1 MSRINLNI
9 LTSQNINCGIADT
22 TEQLINE
29 LEKCGNIEINV
40 IPIGNTDTK
49 NPWHFIKLLS
59 GIEDDQI
66 THIQYQ
72 PDLFGHLPVPILEV
86 NFLPLIIT
94 ILKQRRNKIVTTLHE
109 VGLNSR
115 INRLIL
121 KFLNSSDRLIVHNR
135 NMIEILKKNGINENK
150 IVEIPL
156 GSSEP
161 QILDKNECKSKLEVS
176 GKKIITVF
184 GFVSPNKGH
193 DLLIDILPE
202 LDKDTILFV
211 AGGARNEDQ
220 EIYKKSLESKV
231 LSLGLEDR
239 VKFFN
244 FVDKN
249 DLPVIASA
257 TDLFV
262 YPYKWIVASAALSLG
277 LSYRVPTISS
287 DLSYFKEIQ
296 DKYDCIELFETGNKQ
311 DLLVKIKQLQEDH
324 DRQAY
329 LKKKCEEFY
338 YETSW
343 KSVARKTNAIYSE
356 LDMN

>member
-1 MSRINLNI
+1 MSRINVNI

-22 TEQLINE
+22 TEKLINE

-72 PDLFGHLPVPILEV
+72 PDLFGQLPVPILEV
-86 NFLPLIIT
+86 NFLPLVIT

-161 QILDKNECKSKLEVS
+161 QILDKNGCKSKLNVS
-176 GKKIITVF
+176 GMKVITIF
-184 GFVSPNKGH
+184 GFLSPNKGH
-193 DLLIDILPE
+193 DLMIEILPE

-239 VKFFN
+239 VRFFN

>member
-1 MSRINLNI
+1 M
-9 LTSQNINCGIADT
+9 
-22 TEQLINE
+22 
-29 LEKCGNIEINV
+29 
-40 IPIGNTDTK
+40 
-49 NPWHFIKLLS
+49 
-59 GIEDDQI
+59 
-66 THIQYQ
+66 
-72 PDLFGHLPVPILEV
+72 DLY
-86 NFLPLIIT
+86 
-94 ILKQRRNKIVTTLHE
+94 
-109 VGLNSR
+109 
-115 INRLIL
+115 
-121 KFLNSSDRLIVHNR
+121 
-135 NMIEILKKNGINENK
+135 
-150 IVEIPL
+150 
-156 GSSEP
+156 
-161 QILDKNECKSKLEVS
+161 
-176 GKKIITVF
+176 
-184 GFVSPNKGH
+184 SPNKGH
-193 DLLIDILPE
+193 DLVIEILPE

-220 EIYKKSLESKV
+220 EKYKKSLESKV

-296 DKYDCIELFETGNKQ
+296 DKYDCIELFKTGNKQ
-311 DLLVKIKQLQEDH
+311 DLLIKIRQLLVDL

-338 YETSW
+338 YDTSW
-343 KSVARKTNAIYSE
+343 RSVAKKTNAIYSE
-356 LDMN
+356 LDMD

>member
-1 MSRINLNI
+1 MSRINVNI

-40 IPIGNTDTK
+40 IPIGNADTK

-59 GIEDDQI
+59 DIEDDQI

-86 NFLPLIIT
+86 NFLPLVIT

-109 VGLNSR
+109 VGLSSR

-161 QILDKNECKSKLEVS
+161 QILDKNECKSKLDVS
-176 GKKIITVF
+176 GMNIITIF

-193 DLLIDILPE
+193 DLMIEILPE

-220 EIYKKSLESKV
+220 EIYKKSLESQV

-249 DLPVIASA
+249 DLPIIASA

-262 YPYKWIVASAALSLG
+262 YPYKWIVDSAALSLG

-311 DLLVKIKQLQEDH
+311 DLLVKIKQLQEDN